1 MKRFVLFV
9 VMVLMFG
16 FINVNK
22 GECKVIKTENVN
34 VIGESYSYNEAGMMW
49 YGLKV
54 DGKDILIGPAY
65 ELSESISQCLDNN
78 SKVRLQGKMNTI
90 EEKGSNGKV
99 VYRGKQFDTKT
110 VKCSPVK

>member
-16 FINVNK
+16 FINVNE

-34 VIGESYSYNEAGMMW
+34 IVGESYSYNEAGMML

-54 DGKDILIGPAY
+54 EGKNILIGAAY

-78 SKVRLQGKMNTI
+78 SKVRLQGKLNTT
-90 EEKGSNGKV
+90 EERSNGKV

-110 VKCSPVK
+110 VKCTPVK

>member
-16 FINVNK
+16 FINVNE

-54 DGKDILIGPAY
+54 EGKDILIGAAF
-65 ELSESISQCLDNN
+65 ELSESTFQCLNNN
-78 SKVRLQGKMNTI
+78 SKVRLQGKLNTI
-90 EEKGSNGKV
+90 EERSNGKV
-99 VYRGKQFDTKT
+99 VYRGKQFDTKA
-110 VKCSPVK
+110 VKCSPIK

>member
-54 DGKDILIGPAY
+54 EGKDIPVSYTHLDMPYSEKSSRAAM
-65 ELSESISQCLDNN
+65 LSTPLP
-78 SKVRLQGKMNTI
+78 K
-90 EEKGSNGKV
+90 
-99 VYRGKQFDTKT
+99 
-110 VKCSPVK
+110 